1 MAGSDSGGGAG
12 IQADLKTFFALGVYG
27 LTAVTAVTAQD
38 TRGVRVVHAVPAE
51 VVAAQIEAA
60 VGDIGAG
67 AAKTGM
73 LWSADAVRAVAS
85 AVERLGIPNLVV
97 DPVMAAGTGAP
108 LLEAGALEAMVA
120 RLFPLATVVTPN
132 VPEAEA
138 LSGVAIAGE
147 ADMAEAAR
155 RLAALGPRWVII
167 KGGHLPG
174 GGEAVDLVF
183 DGVGFHPLRGERLPE
198 APAGA
203 GAPDRGAAPG
213 APEAPPAPHGAGCT
227 FAAAVAAGL
236 ARGLAV
242 PEAARR
248 AKDYVTAAIRHRL
261 PLGGGRAPVN
271 HWGNRWFAYGRTFT

>member
-38 TRGVRVVHAVPAE
+38 TRGVRAVHAVPAE

-108 LLEAGALEAMVA
+108 LLEAGAPEAMVA
-120 RLFPLATVVTPN
+120 RLFPLATVITPN

-147 ADMAEAAR
+147 ADMVEAAR

-183 DGVGFHPLRGERLPE
+183 DGAEFHRLSGERLPE
-198 APAGA
+198 APPAQPAG
-203 GAPDRGAAPG
+203 
-213 APEAPPAPHGAGCT
+213 PEAPPAPPPAPHGAGCT

-271 HWGNRWFAYGRTFT
+271 HWGNRWFAYGRTST